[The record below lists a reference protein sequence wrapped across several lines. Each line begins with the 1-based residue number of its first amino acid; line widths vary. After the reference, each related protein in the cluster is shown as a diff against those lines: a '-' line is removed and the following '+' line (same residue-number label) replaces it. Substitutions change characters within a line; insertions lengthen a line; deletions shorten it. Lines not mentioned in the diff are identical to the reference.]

1 MEADVIKKDSNEIV
15 KVKPDFSVAREV
27 MPLDKLM
34 EMSQMLS
41 QSTIVPDTYRNR
53 PENCFIALDM
63 ASRMGLSP
71 VVVMQSLFVIQGRP
85 SWSGQAIASMIR
97 ANPTLRNVNLEYV
110 GERGTASWGAY
121 VTAERVSD
129 GRVLKGT
136 TVTLGMAKAEG
147 WLDKTDK
154 NGKNVSKW
162 LTMPEQMLAYRAYAF
177 FGRVHV
183 PELMMGLQTAEE
195 VLDVQPVEQE
205 ELVEVLDPFESEGGG
220 I

>member
-1 MEADVIKKDSNEIV
+1 MEIDVIKTDNEII
-15 KVKPDFSVAREV
+15 KVKPDFSVAREI
-27 MPLDKLM
+27 MPVEKMM
-34 EMSQMLS
+34 EMSTMLAN
-41 QSTIVPDTYRNR
+41 STIVPDTYRNR
-53 PENCFIALDM
+53 PENCFIAIDL
-63 ASRMGLSP
+63 ASRMGVP
-71 VVVMQSLFVIQGRP
+71 VLTLMQNLFVIQGRP
-85 SWSGQAIASMIR
+85 SFSGQAVASMIR
-97 ANPTLRNVNLEYV
+97 SYPHFRKVTLEYA

-129 GRVLKGT
+129 GRLLKGT

-147 WLDKTDK
+147 WLDKK
-154 NGKNVSKW
+154 GSKW

-195 VLDVQPVEQE
+195 VLDVQPVEQD
-205 ELVEVLDPFESEGGG
+205 ELVEVVNPFEDEGGG

>member
-1 MEADVIKKDSNEIV
+1 MEADIIKKDSNEIV

-97 ANPTLRNVNLEYV
+97 ANPSLRNVNLEYV

-129 GRVLKGT
+129 GRLLKGT

-147 WLDKTDK
+147 WLDKK
-154 NGKNVSKW
+154 GSKW

-205 ELVEVLDPFESEGGG
+205 ELVEVLDPFEDEGGG

>member
-1 MEADVIKKDSNEIV
+1 MEADIIKKDSNEIV

-63 ASRMGLSP
+63 ASRMGMSP
-71 VVVMQSLFVIQGRP
+71 IVIMQSLFVIQGRP

-129 GRVLKGT
+129 GRLLKGT

-147 WLDKTDK
+147 WLDKK
-154 NGKNVSKW
+154 GSKW

-195 VLDVQPVEQE
+195 VLDVQPVEQD
-205 ELVEVLDPFESEGGG
+205 ELVEVVNPFEDEGGG

>member
-1 MEADVIKKDSNEIV
+1 MEANIIKKDSNEIV

-63 ASRMGLSP
+63 ASRMGMSP
-71 VVVMQSLFVIQGRP
+71 LAIMQALFVIQGRP

-97 ANPTLRNVNLEYV
+97 ANPTLKNVNLEYV

-147 WLDKTDK
+147 WLDKK
-154 NGKNVSKW
+154 GSKW

-195 VLDVQPVEQE
+195 VLDVQPIEDNSD
-205 ELVEVLDPFESEGGG
+205 LVEVVNPFEDEGGG

>member
-1 MEADVIKKDSNEIV
+1 MEADIIKKDSNEIV

-27 MPLDKLM
+27 MPLDKLT
-34 EMSQMLS
+34 EMAKMLS
-41 QSTIVPDTYRNR
+41 QSTIIPDTYRNR
-53 PENCFIALDM
+53 PENCFVALDM

-71 VVVMQSLFVIQGRP
+71 MIVMQNLFVIQGKP
-85 SWSGQAIASMIR
+85 SWSGQAVASLIR

-147 WLDKTDK
+147 WLEKK
-154 NGKNVSKW
+154 GSKW

-205 ELVEVLDPFESEGGG
+205 ELVEVLDPFEDEGGG

>member
-1 MEADVIKKDSNEIV
+1 MEADIIKKDSNEIV

-34 EMSQMLS
+34 EMSQMLA

-63 ASRMGLSP
+63 ASRMGMSP
-71 VVVMQSLFVIQGRP
+71 IVIMQSLFVIQGRP

-147 WLDKTDK
+147 WLDKK
-154 NGKNVSKW
+154 GSKW